1 MEEKKR
7 RKALTDADRLIIR
20 KRNQTHAPGTQQKL
34 IDWFTVEPRYKNI
47 IGNHL
52 YNLIREVFLYKGN
65 SLFWLK
71 KL

>member
-1 MEEKKR
+1 MKMRLADGKR
-7 RKALTDADRLIIR
+7 GFNYGGKVSNTIA
-20 KRNQTHAPGTQQKL
+20 
-34 IDWFTVEPRYKNI
+34 TVQPRYKNI

-52 YNLIREVFLYKGN
+52 YILIREVFLYKGN